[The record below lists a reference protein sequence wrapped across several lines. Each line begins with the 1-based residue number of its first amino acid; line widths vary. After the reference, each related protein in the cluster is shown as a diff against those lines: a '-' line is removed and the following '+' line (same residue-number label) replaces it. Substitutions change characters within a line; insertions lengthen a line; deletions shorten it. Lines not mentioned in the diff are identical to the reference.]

1 MPAITPITPITPTYH
16 VSPQLEPREIAA
28 IAAAGY
34 TTLVCMRPDG
44 ETFGQPAWAQ
54 IEAEARRHGLQVHY
68 IPAQSGAVTPAQAA
82 QLKQVLAQAPGKVLA
97 YCASGNRCAI
107 AYQMARQLPG

>member
-1 MPAITPITPITPTYH
+1 MPAITPITPIFH
-16 VSPQLEPREIAA
+16 VSPQLDPREVAA

-34 TTLVCMRPDG
+34 RTLVCMRPDG
-44 ETFGQPAWAQ
+44 EAFGQPAWAAV
-54 IEAEARRHGLQVHY
+54 EAEAKKHGLQTHY

-97 YCASGNRCAI
+97 YCASGNRCAL
-107 AYQMARQLPG
+107 AYQMARQLPD

>member
-1 MPAITPITPITPTYH
+1 MPAITPLTAHYH
-16 VSPQLEPREIAA
+16 VSPQVDPREVAA

-44 ETFGQPAWAQ
+44 EMFGQPDWALV
-54 IEAEARRHGLQVHY
+54 EAEAKKHGLQTHF
-68 IPAQSGAVTPAQAA
+68 IPARSGAVTPAQAA

-97 YCASGNRCAI
+97 YCASGNRCAM
-107 AYQMARQLPG
+107 AFQMAQQLPG